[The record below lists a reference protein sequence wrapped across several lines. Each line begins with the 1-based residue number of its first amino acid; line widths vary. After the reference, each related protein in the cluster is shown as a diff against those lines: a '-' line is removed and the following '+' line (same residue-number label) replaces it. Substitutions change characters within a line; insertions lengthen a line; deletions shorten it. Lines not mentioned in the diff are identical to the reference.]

1 MKNTDIPR
9 SMRRVILC
17 VLTAGLIGSM
27 APAMAASSEETDRM
41 YGSELEVGEAQG
53 ILTHLGHL
61 KAGRFKRG
69 VVDAATRGALEAFQ
83 ISHSLRPNGRVD
95 GETLTQLLQHQPAT
109 VGGPLDLKGVR
120 FATGSAKLEP
130 KSQASL
136 DRVARSL
143 KLNPHVVIGIA
154 GHADSTGTSAVNK
167 RLSMARANA
176 VRDYLIG
183 KGVSPAR
190 LEVRG
195 HGSRQPVANNNT
207 WAGRAENRRV
217 DLARFS

>member
-1 MKNTDIPR
+1 MKPRIPDSVR
-9 SMRRVILC
+9 NVILC
-17 VLTAGLIGSM
+17 AMAAALLGGTAPVS
-27 APAMAASSEETDRM
+27 AASSEETDQM
-41 YGSELEVGEAQG
+41 YGSELAVGEAQG

-109 VGGPLDLKGVR
+109 VGGPLVLKGVQ
-120 FATGSAKLEP
+120 FATGSARLEP
-130 KSQASL
+130 KAQASL

-143 KLNPHVVIGIA
+143 RLNPYVVIGIA
-154 GHADSTGTSAVNK
+154 GHADSTGTSAVNR
-167 RLSMARANA
+167 RLSMARAGA
-176 VRDYLIG
+176 VRDYLIS

-195 HGSRQPVANNNT
+195 HGSRQPVADNDT
-207 WAGRAENRRV
+207 RVGRAENRRV
-217 DLARFS
+217 ELARFS

>member
-9 SMRRVILC
+9 SVRRVILC
-17 VLTAGLIGSM
+17 VLTAGLIGGM

-41 YGSELEVGEAQG
+41 YGSELAVGEAQG

-83 ISHSLRPNGRVD
+83 VSHSLRPNGRVD

-120 FATGSAKLEP
+120 FATGSAQLEP

-143 KLNPHVVIGIA
+143 KLNPTVVIGIA
-154 GHADSTGTSAVNK
+154 GHADSTGTSVTNK

-183 KGVSPAR
+183 KGVSPGR

-195 HGSRQPVANNNT
+195 YGSRQPVANNNT